1 MKTILVVEDFSHAR
15 RFICNTLQSKGY
27 NTLAVSSAEEAYDV
41 LSHDEVN
48 LVLSEFNIP
57 GCNGFDLLKN
67 IKSNPALQNIPV
79 VFLTTDYHTDKIRF
93 ARESGMASFIKRP
106 FREGNFFA
114 EIDRA
119 INTKGSLINLS

>member
-15 RFICNTLQSKGY
+15 RFICNTLESKGY
-27 NTLAVSSAEEAYDV
+27 HTVTAKTAQEAYDV
-41 LSHDEVN
+41 LAHDEVN

-57 GCNGFDLLKN
+57 DCNGFDLLKN
-67 IKSNPALQNIPV
+67 LKNNPALKNIPV

-93 ARESGMASFIKRP
+93 ARESGLASFIKKP

>member
-1 MKTILVVEDFSHAR
+1 MKTILVLEDFSHAR
-15 RFICNTLQSKGY
+15 RFICSTLQSKGY
-27 NTLAVSSAEEAYDV
+27 NTLTATSAREAYDV

-57 GCNGFDLLKN
+57 DSSGFDLLKT
-67 IKSNPALQNIPV
+67 IKNNPALQNIPV

-93 ARESGMASFIKRP
+93 ARESGLASFIKKP

-119 INTKGSLINLS
+119 LNTKGALINLS

>member
-15 RFICNTLQSKGY
+15 RFICTTLQSKGY
-27 NTLAVSSAEEAYDV
+27 NTVAVASAQEAYEV

-57 GCNGFDLLKN
+57 DCNGFDLLKN
-67 IKSNPALQNIPV
+67 LKKNPALKNIPV

-93 ARESGMASFIKRP
+93 ARESGLASFIKKP